1 MKYYRATVG
10 DVAEGAK
17 CSRHV
22 VRALTDRGL
31 VDAARDY
38 NNWRLFPDVEKA
50 IDQIKNILD
59 LEVDPKK
66 KNLQQI

>member
-1 MKYYRATVG
+1 MRCRNATVA

-17 CSRHV
+17 CSRHI
-22 VRALTDRGL
+22 VRILADQGL
-31 VDAARDY
+31 VDAGRDY
-38 NNWRLFPDVEKA
+38 NGWRLFPDMEKA
-50 IDQIKNILD
+50 IDQIKKILD